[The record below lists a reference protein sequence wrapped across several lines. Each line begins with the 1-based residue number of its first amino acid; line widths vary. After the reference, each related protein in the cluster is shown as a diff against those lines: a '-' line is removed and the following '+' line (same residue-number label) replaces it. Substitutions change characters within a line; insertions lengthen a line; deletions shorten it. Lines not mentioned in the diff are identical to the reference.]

1 MARPIGNGKSDTSP
15 NTGPAISVIIVSYES
30 GPTLERCL
38 AALGAQTFT
47 DFEILLVDNA
57 STDGAPQAAAAADPT
72 IRFLQPG
79 ANLGFAAGNNLAAR
93 QARGRW
99 LVLLNPDAYPKP
111 DWLAALIDGTE
122 RHPDVRCFTSLQ
134 MVADEPGLMD
144 GAGDVMTSA
153 GIPFRGGYRRK
164 RPADLREGEVFS
176 ACGAATLIDRDLFLG
191 LGGFDER
198 FFCYC
203 EDVDLGYRLRLAGE
217 ATLLLPAAV
226 VEHVGS
232 ASTGVRSDFAIFHG
246 SRNRIWTFI
255 KNTPPLLLW
264 LTTPLHVAVTAGL
277 LLLHWRRG
285 DAGPVVRGI
294 RAAFRREALDPILAS
309 RRELQAG
316 RKAGSSDILRAM
328 AIDPVAFFGRRIV
341 IRRHRFSAAT
351 LGKGPRSAGA

>member
-1 MARPIGNGKSDTSP
+1 MGSP
-15 NTGPAISVIIVSYES
+15 PLVSVIIVSYQS
-30 GPTLERCL
+30 GPTLARCL
-38 AALGAQTFT
+38 EALKAQTFS

-57 STDGAPQAAAAADPT
+57 STDGAPQAAVAADPT
-72 IRFLQPG
+72 LRFLQPG
-79 ANLGFAAGNNLAAR
+79 ANLGFAAGNNLAAA

-99 LVLLNPDAYPKP
+99 LVLLNPDAYPNAG
-111 DWLAALIDGTE
+111 WLAALVAGSV
-122 RHPDVRCFTSLQ
+122 RHPEVRCFTSLQ
-134 MVADEPGLMD
+134 IVADEPGLMD

-153 GIPFRGGYRRK
+153 GIPFRGGYRRR
-164 RPADLREGEVFS
+164 RPADLLEGEVFS
-176 ACGAATLIDRDLFLG
+176 ACGAATLIDRELFLS

-217 ATLLLPAAV
+217 TTLLLPTAV

-232 ASTGVRSDFAIFHG
+232 ASTGVRSEFSIFHG

-264 LTTPLHVAVTAGL
+264 LTAPLHVTVTAGL

-285 DAGPVVRGI
+285 DAGPVLRGI
-294 RAAFRREALDPILAS
+294 RAAFQRQALDPILAS
-309 RRELQAG
+309 RHEVQAA
-316 RKAGSSDILRAM
+316 RKAGSWDILRVM

-341 IRRHRFSAAT
+341 IRRYKAVSAVTPA
-351 LGKGPRSAGA
+351 KGPRSADA

>member
-1 MARPIGNGKSDTSP
+1 MCPP
-15 NTGPAISVIIVSYES
+15 PLISIIVVAYQS
-30 GPTLERCL
+30 GPTLDRCL
-38 AALGAQTFT
+38 AGLRDQTFR
-47 DFEILLVDNA
+47 DFETLMVDNA
-57 STDGAPQAAAAADPT
+57 STDGAPQAAAATDPT
-72 IRFLQPG
+72 IRLLEPG

-93 QARGRW
+93 EARGRW
-99 LVLLNPDAYPKP
+99 LVLLNPDAYPHP
-111 DWLAALIDGTE
+111 DWLEALIAGTL
-122 RHPDVRCFTSLQ
+122 RHPEVRCFTSLQ
-134 MVADEPGLMD
+134 MVADEPDLMD

-153 GIPFRGGYRRK
+153 GIPFRGGYRR
-164 RPADLREGEVFS
+164 RLPPNLREGEVFS
-176 ACGAATLIDRDLFLG
+176 ACGAATLIDRALFLS

-217 ATLLLPAAV
+217 PTLLLPAAR

-232 ASTGVRSDFAIFHG
+232 ASTGVRSDFAVFHG
-246 SRNRIWTFI
+246 SRNRIWTFL

-277 LLLHWRRG
+277 LLLHARRG

-294 RAAFRREALDPILAS
+294 RAALKREALDPILES

-316 RKAGSSDILRAM
+316 RKAGSWDILRAM

-341 IRRHRFSAAT
+341 IRRY
-351 LGKGPRSAGA
+351 RSSDR

>member
-1 MARPIGNGKSDTSP
+1 MGSP
-15 NTGPAISVIIVSYES
+15 PPLVSILIVAYQS
-30 GPTLERCL
+30 GPTLARCL
-38 AALGAQTFT
+38 EGLRGQSFR

-57 STDGAPQAAAAADPT
+57 STDGAPQAAAKADPS
-72 IRFLQPG
+72 IRFLEPK

-93 QARGRW
+93 EARGRW
-99 LVLLNPDAYPKP
+99 LALLNPDAYPAP
-111 DWLAALIDGTE
+111 GWLGALMDGAL

-153 GIPFRGGYRRK
+153 GIPFRGGYRR
-164 RPADLREGEVFS
+164 RLPPGLPEGEVFS
-176 ACGAATLIDRDLFLG
+176 ACGAATLIDRDLFLS

-217 ATLLLPAAV
+217 PTLLLPAAV

-246 SRNRIWTFI
+246 SRNRIWTFL

-285 DAGPVVRGI
+285 DAGPVARGI
-294 RAAFRREALDPILAS
+294 AA
-309 RRELQAG
+309 
-316 RKAGSSDILRAM
+316 
-328 AIDPVAFFGRRIV
+328 
-341 IRRHRFSAAT
+341 
-351 LGKGPRSAGA
+351 

>member
-1 MARPIGNGKSDTSP
+1 MGSP
-15 NTGPAISVIIVSYES
+15 PPLVSILIVAYQS
-30 GPTLERCL
+30 GPTLTRCL
-38 AALGAQTFT
+38 EGLRRQTFR
-47 DFEILLVDNA
+47 DFEILMVDNA
-57 STDGAPQAAAAADPT
+57 STDGAPQAAVGADPS
-72 IRFLQPG
+72 IRLIEPG

-93 QARGRW
+93 EAKGRW
-99 LVLLNPDAYPKP
+99 LAMLNPDAYPDA
-111 DWLAALIDGTE
+111 DWLAALVAGTT
-122 RHPDVRCFTSLQ
+122 RHPDVHCFTSLQ

-153 GIPFRGGYRRK
+153 GIPFRGGYRR
-164 RPADLREGEVFS
+164 RLPPNLPEGEVFS

-203 EDVDLGYRLRLAGE
+203 EDVDLGYRLRLAGG
-217 ATLLLPAAV
+217 ATLLLPGAV

-246 SRNRIWTFI
+246 SRNRIWTFL

-264 LTTPLHVAVTAGL
+264 LTAPLHVAVTAGL

-285 DAGPVVRGI
+285 DAGPVGRGI
-294 RAAFRREALDPILAS
+294 RAAFQRQALGPILAS
-309 RRELQAG
+309 RRELQAA
-316 RKAGSSDILRAM
+316 RKAGSWDILRAM

-341 IRRHRFSAAT
+341 IRRHRSAAVT
-351 LGKGPRSAGA
+351 PGKAPRSAGA

>member
-1 MARPIGNGKSDTSP
+1 MSAAGMARPNGNGKSDP
-15 NTGPAISVIIVSYES
+15 APKDGPAISVVIVAYQS

-38 AALGAQTFT
+38 QGLRAQSFT

-57 STDGAPQAAAAADPT
+57 SSDGAPQRAAAADPS
-72 IRFLQPG
+72 IRLLEPG
-79 ANLGFAAGNNLAAR
+79 VNLGFAAGNNLAAR

-99 LVLLNPDAYPKP
+99 LALLNPDAYPAAG
-111 DWLAALIDGTE
+111 WLAALIAGTA
-122 RHPDVRCFTSLQ
+122 RHPQVRCFTSLQ

-164 RPADLREGEVFS
+164 RPTDLREGEVFS
-176 ACGAATLIDRDLFLG
+176 ACGAAMLIDRDLFLG

-217 ATLLLPAAV
+217 TTLLLPAAV

-232 ASTGVRSDFAIFHG
+232 ATTGVRSDFSIFHG

-285 DAGPVVRGI
+285 DAAPVVRGV
-294 RAAFRREALDPILAS
+294 RAAFEREALEPILAS
-309 RRELQAG
+309 RRALQAG
-316 RKAGSSDILRAM
+316 RKAEAWDILRVM
-328 AIDPVAFFGRRIV
+328 AFDPVAFFGRRMV
-341 IRRHRFSAAT
+341 IRRYPPSDR
-351 LGKGPRSAGA
+351 

>member
-1 MARPIGNGKSDTSP
+1 MGSP
-15 NTGPAISVIIVSYES
+15 PRVSVIIVSYQS

-38 AALGAQTFT
+38 AALRAQTFG

-57 STDGAPQAAAAADPT
+57 SSDGAPQAAVAADPSL
-72 IRFLQPG
+72 RFLQPG
-79 ANLGFAAGNNLAAR
+79 VNLGFAAGNNLAAR
-93 QARGRW
+93 EARGRW
-99 LVLLNPDAYPKP
+99 LALLNPDAYARPG
-111 DWLAALIDGTE
+111 WLEALVSGTA

-153 GIPFRGGYRRK
+153 GIPFRGGYRRR
-164 RPADLREGEVFS
+164 RPANLREGEVFS
-176 ACGAATLIDRDLFLG
+176 ACGAATLIDRELFLAQ
-191 LGGFDER
+191 GGFDER

-217 ATLLLPAAV
+217 ATLLLPGAV

-232 ASTGVRSDFAIFHG
+232 ASTGVRSDFAVFHG
-246 SRNRIWTFI
+246 SRNRIWTFL

-277 LLLHWRRG
+277 LLLHARRG
-285 DAGPVVRGI
+285 DAGPVIRGV
-294 RAAFRREALDPILAS
+294 RAAFQREALDLILAS
-309 RRELQAG
+309 RRDLQAA
-316 RKAGSSDILRAM
+316 RKARSWDILRAM

-341 IRRHRFSAAT
+341 IRRHRS
-351 LGKGPRSAGA
+351 LDR

>member
-1 MARPIGNGKSDTSP
+1 MARPTGNGKSA
-15 NTGPAISVIIVSYES
+15 PASEGLATISVIIVSYQS
-30 GPTLERCL
+30 GPTLARCL
-38 AALGAQTFT
+38 AALKAQTFQ

-57 STDGAPQAAAAADPT
+57 SSDGAPQAAVAADPT
-72 IRFLQPG
+72 LRFLEPG

-99 LVLLNPDAYPKP
+99 LALLNPDAYAAP
-111 DWLAALIDGTE
+111 DWLEALMAGAA

-134 MVADEPGLMD
+134 MSADEPGLMD

-153 GIPFRGGYRRK
+153 GIPFRGGYRRR
-164 RPADLREGEVFS
+164 RPANLPEGEVFS
-176 ACGAATLIDRDLFLG
+176 ACGAATFIDRDLFLG

-217 ATLLLPAAV
+217 ATLLLPGAV

-232 ASTGVRSDFAIFHG
+232 ASTGVRSDFSVFHG
-246 SRNRIWTFI
+246 TRNRIWTFV

-277 LLLHWRRG
+277 LLLHARRG
-285 DAGPVVRGI
+285 DAPPVIRGI
-294 RAAFRREALDPILAS
+294 KAALKREALDPILAS

-316 RKAGSSDILRAM
+316 RKAGSGEILRAM

-341 IRRHRFSAAT
+341 IRKPR
-351 LGKGPRSAGA
+351 GPRSGDA

>member
-1 MARPIGNGKSDTSP
+1 MARPTGNGKSKAP
-15 NTGPAISVIIVSYES
+15 LISVVIVAYQS

-38 AALGAQTFT
+38 AGLSAQTFT
-47 DFEILLVDNA
+47 DFETLIVDNA
-57 STDGAPQAAAAADPT
+57 STDGAPQAAAAADPGL
-72 IRFLQPG
+72 RLLEPA
-79 ANLGFAAGNNLAAR
+79 ANLGFAAGNNLAAK

-99 LVLLNPDAYPKP
+99 LVLLNPDAYAQP
-111 DWLAALIDGTE
+111 DWLEALMAGSL
-122 RHPDVRCFTSLQ
+122 RHPEVRCFTSLQ
-134 MVADEPGLMD
+134 MVADEAGLMD

-164 RPADLREGEVFS
+164 RPANLREGEVFS

-309 RRELQAG
+309 RRDVQAARQAG
-316 RKAGSSDILRAM
+316 SWDILRAM
-328 AIDPVAFFGRRIV
+328 AIDPVAFFGRRLV
-341 IRRHRFSAAT
+341 IRRW
-351 LGKGPRSAGA
+351 KGPRSAGA

>member
-1 MARPIGNGKSDTSP
+1 MARPTGNGKSGTSP
-15 NTGPAISVIIVSYES
+15 NNGPLVSVIIVSYQS

-38 AALGAQTFT
+38 AALRTQTFS

-57 STDGAPQAAAAADPT
+57 SSDGAPQAAAAADSA
-72 IRFLQPG
+72 IRFLQPD

-93 QARGRW
+93 EARGRW
-99 LVLLNPDAYPKP
+99 MVLLNPDAYPRA
-111 DWLAALIDGTE
+111 DWLEALLAGTI

-134 MVADEPGLMD
+134 MVADDPGLMD

-153 GIPFRGGYRRK
+153 GIPFRGGYRR
-164 RPADLREGEVFS
+164 RLPPNLREGEVFS
-176 ACGAATLIDRDLFLG
+176 ACGAAAMIDRELFRG

-217 ATLLLPAAV
+217 PTLLLPDAR

-232 ASTGVRSDFAIFHG
+232 ASTGVRSDFSIFHG
-246 SRNRIWTFI
+246 SRNRIWTFL

-264 LTTPLHVAVTAGL
+264 LTAPLHVVVTAGL
-277 LLLHWRRG
+277 LLLHLRRG

-294 RAAFRREALDPILAS
+294 RAALARQELDSILAS
-309 RRELQAG
+309 RREIQAA
-316 RKAGSSDILRAM
+316 RKAGSFDILRVM
-328 AIDPVAFFGRRIV
+328 ALDPVAFFGRRIV
-341 IRRHRFSAAT
+341 IRRYRP
-351 LGKGPRSAGA
+351 LDR

>member
-1 MARPIGNGKSDTSP
+1 M
-15 NTGPAISVIIVSYES
+15 GPPPLVSVIIVSYES
-30 GPTLERCL
+30 GVTLGRCL
-38 AALGAQTFT
+38 AALRAQTFT

-57 STDGAPQAAAAADPT
+57 STDGAPQAAVAADPSL
-72 IRFLQPG
+72 RFLQPG

-93 QARGRW
+93 AAKGRW
-99 LVLLNPDAYPKP
+99 LVLLNPDAYARP
-111 DWLAALIDGTE
+111 DWLEALVAGAA
-122 RHPDVRCFTSLQ
+122 RHPDARCFTSLQ

-153 GIPFRGGYRRK
+153 GIPFRGGYRRR
-164 RPADLREGEVFS
+164 RPPNLPEGEVFS
-176 ACGAATLIDRDLFLG
+176 ACGAATLIDRDLFLS

-203 EDVDLGYRLRLAGE
+203 EDVDLGYRLRLTGE
-217 ATLLLPAAV
+217 PTLLLPDAV

-246 SRNRIWTFI
+246 SRNRVWTFL

-264 LTTPLHVAVTAGL
+264 LTAPLHVAVTAGL

-285 DAGPVVRGI
+285 DAAPVVRGI
-294 RAAFRREALDPILAS
+294 RAAFQRQALAPILAS
-309 RRELQAG
+309 RRELQAA
-316 RKAGSSDILRAM
+316 RKAGSWEILRAM

-341 IRRHRFSAAT
+341 IRPHRAPQSVT
-351 LGKGPRSAGA
+351 LGKDPRSAAA

>member
-1 MARPIGNGKSDTSP
+1 MARPTGKGKSDATP
-15 NTGPAISVIIVSYES
+15 IVSVIIVAYES

-38 AALGAQTFT
+38 AGLRAQTFV
-47 DFEILLVDNA
+47 DFEVLLIDNA
-57 STDGAPQAAAAADPT
+57 STDGMPQAAAAMDPT

-79 ANLGFAAGNNLAAR
+79 ANLGFAAGNNLAAGL
-93 QARGRW
+93 ARGHW
-99 LVLLNPDAYPKP
+99 LVLLNPDAYAQP
-111 DWLAALIDGTE
+111 DWLEALIAGTL
-122 RHPDVRCFTSLQ
+122 RHPEVRCFTSLQ

-153 GIPFRGGYRRK
+153 GIPFRGGYRR
-164 RPADLREGEVFS
+164 RLPPNLLEGEVFS
-176 ACGAATLIDRDLFLG
+176 ACGAATMIDRALFLE

-217 ATLLLPAAV
+217 ATLLIPDAR

-246 SRNRIWTFI
+246 SRNRIWTFL

-264 LTTPLHVAVTAGL
+264 LTMPLHVAVTAGL
-277 LLLHWRRG
+277 FLLHMRRG
-285 DAGPVVRGI
+285 DAAPVARGV
-294 RAAFRREALDPILAS
+294 RAALARQALDPILAS
-309 RRELQAG
+309 RRELQAA
-316 RKAGSSDILRAM
+316 RKASSWDILRVM

-341 IRRHRFSAAT
+341 IRRYRS
-351 LGKGPRSAGA
+351 LGR

>member
-1 MARPIGNGKSDTSP
+1 MARPTAKGKSDAPPTL
-15 NTGPAISVIIVSYES
+15 SVIIVSYES
-30 GPTLERCL
+30 GPTLARCL
-38 AALGAQTFT
+38 ERLAAQTFT

-57 STDGAPQAAAAADPT
+57 STDGAPQAAAAADPA
-72 IRFLQPG
+72 IRFLRPG

-93 QARGRW
+93 EARGRW
-99 LVLLNPDAYPKP
+99 LVLLNPDAYARP
-111 DWLAALIDGTE
+111 DWLEALLAGAD

-134 MVADEPGLMD
+134 MVADQPGLMD

-153 GIPFRGGYRRK
+153 GIPFRGGYRRRLPK
-164 RPADLREGEVFS
+164 DLPEGEVFS

-217 ATLLLPAAV
+217 ATLLLPGAV

-232 ASTGVRSDFAIFHG
+232 ASTGVRSDFAVFHG
-246 SRNRIWTFI
+246 TRNRIWTFL

-264 LTTPLHVAVTAGL
+264 LTTPLHVVVTFGL
-277 LLLHWRRG
+277 LLLHARRG
-285 DAGPVVRGI
+285 DAGPVVRGVK
-294 RAAFRREALDPILAS
+294 AALKREALDPILTS
-309 RRELQAG
+309 RREIQAV
-316 RKAGSSDILRAM
+316 RKAGSWQILQAM

-341 IRRHRFSAAT
+341 IRKR
-351 LGKGPRSAGA
+351 KGPRSAGA

>member
-1 MARPIGNGKSDTSP
+1 MARPTGKGKSDAAPTV
-15 NTGPAISVIIVSYES
+15 SVVIVSYES

-38 AALGAQTFT
+38 AGLDAQTFA
-47 DFEILLVDNA
+47 DFEVLLVDNA
-57 STDGAPQAAAAADPT
+57 STDGAPQAAVAADPA

-79 ANLGFAAGNNLAAR
+79 VNLGFAAGNNLAAR
-93 QARGRW
+93 EARGRW
-99 LVLLNPDAYPKP
+99 LVLLNPDAYPHP
-111 DWLAALIDGTE
+111 DWLEALIAGTL
-122 RHPDVRCFTSLQ
+122 RHPEVRCFTSLQ

-153 GIPFRGGYRRK
+153 GIPFRGGYRR
-164 RPADLREGEVFS
+164 RLPPNLREGEVFS
-176 ACGAATLIDRDLFLG
+176 ACGAATLIDRALFLS

-217 ATLLLPAAV
+217 ATLLLPAAR

-232 ASTGVRSDFAIFHG
+232 ASTGVRSDFAVFHG
-246 SRNRIWTFI
+246 SRNRIWTFL

-277 LLLHWRRG
+277 LLLHARRG
-285 DAGPVVRGI
+285 DAAPVVRGI
-294 RAAFRREALDPILAS
+294 RAALKREALDPILAS
-309 RRELQAG
+309 RRALQAG
-316 RKAGSSDILRAM
+316 RKAGSWDILRAM

-341 IRRHRFSAAT
+341 IRRY
-351 LGKGPRSAGA
+351 RSSER